1 MNRLSYPI
9 LPRANRRPSA
19 PGRPRRW
26 LSLLPA
32 LLLPLFLA
40 GCDYGLPPTRVVPAE
55 MPAAERAAHRK
66 LPLRGAENFRDLGG
80 YRTEDGRQ
88 LRWGLIY
95 RADDLSEL
103 NRGDLHYLERL
114 GLKQAV
120 DFRSQ
125 AEREEEPDRL
135 PKNVRAVL
143 RPIAVGP
150 GNMDFKE
157 MFSNPENL
165 QNFDGVQWM
174 QEVNR
179 QLVREYTPVY
189 REWLRE
195 LAWEEA
201 TPQVFHC
208 TAGKDRTGFGA
219 AMLLAALGVPKET
232 IMQDYLLS
240 QAYSEE
246 LIKNTLARVRIVS
259 LFQIDP
265 EVLRPIL
272 GVEASYLEAAY
283 SEIEKEYG
291 SLQAYLERGLGID
304 RETKRRLQEKFLEP
318 AS

>member
-9 LPRANRRPSA
+9 LPGANRRPSA

-95 RADDLSEL
+95 RADNLSEL

-125 AEREEEPDRL
+125 AEREEAPYRL

-150 GNMDFKE
+150 DNMDFEE

-174 QEVNR
+174 QEANR

-246 LIKNTLARVRIVS
+246 LIKNTLTRVRIVS

-265 EVLRPIL
+265 EILRPIL

-304 RETKRRLQEKFLEP
+304 PETRRRLQEKFLEP